1 MVNFNNMDPSKRSS
15 ISSTIISIFHVFA
28 AVQFSY
34 SVYYDYMFVLVPKD
48 VFPIMSA
55 FGGKFK
61 FLTFWDAVKYIM
73 SNHLSI

>member
-1 MVNFNNMDPSKRSS
+1 MEPSSRNDGTYKTL
-15 ISSTIISIFHVFA
+15 ITVFHVLA

-34 SVYYDYMFVLVPKD
+34 SVYYDFMFVVVPKE

-61 FLTFWDAVKYIM
+61 FLTFWDAVSKLQ
-73 SNHLSI
+73 NKCLS